1 MLRLHMPASGVL
13 QCDAS
18 GVRHAESAA
27 AQQHGSTSGRRLD
40 GRLAPWLAR
49 MLLQLGADPGRS
61 GLSPFSSGLPRGHGF
76 FRANPYTA
84 PQYLAG
90 AVMPHSPQEKKRALA
105 RVRRLRGQC
114 DALERALEA
123 GADCAPVL
131 QQIAAIRGAVNGL
144 MSQVLEAH
152 IREDFGH
159 AAASDAQRAE
169 RVQEL
174 LGLVRSYLK

>member
-1 MLRLHMPASGVL
+1 
-13 QCDAS
+13 
-18 GVRHAESAA
+18 
-27 AQQHGSTSGRRLD
+27 
-40 GRLAPWLAR
+40 
-49 MLLQLGADPGRS
+49 
-61 GLSPFSSGLPRGHGF
+61 
-76 FRANPYTA
+76 
-84 PQYLAG
+84 
-90 AVMPHSPQEKKRALA
+90 MPHSPLEKKRALA

-114 DALERALEA
+114 DALERALA
-123 GADCAPVL
+123 SGADCAPVL